1 MNKLTIIFSLS
12 IIFFSSCSSTPNNDP
27 LTDIVG
33 ENKIGYVQ
41 TSCMQNPD
49 NGPRMVSRQ
58 KKHEYLDKDDY
69 FDCVDR
75 TSASIETPNDK
86 ERLNRENQLKLV
98 PKKGEEIKLEG
109 EDELKIK
116 CEPNI
121 GGDSEKYYK
130 CT

>member
-1 MNKLTIIFSLS
+1 MNKLAIIFSLS

-75 TSASIETPNDK
+75 TSASIETQNDK

-98 PKKGEEIKLEG
+98 PKKGEEIELEE

>member
-1 MNKLTIIFSLS
+1 
-12 IIFFSSCSSTPNNDP
+12 
-27 LTDIVG
+27 
-33 ENKIGYVQ
+33 
-41 TSCMQNPD
+41 MQNPD

-75 TSASIETPNDK
+75 KSASIETPNDK

-98 PKKGEEIKLEG
+98 PKKGEEIKLEE

>member
-1 MNKLTIIFSLS
+1 MNKLAIIFSLS

-75 TSASIETPNDK
+75 TSASIETQNDK
-86 ERLNRENQLKLV
+86 ERSNRENQLKLV
-98 PKKGEEIKLEG
+98 PKKGEEIELEE

>member
-1 MNKLTIIFSLS
+1 MSKLAIIFSLS
-12 IIFFSSCSSTPNNDP
+12 IIFLFSCSSTPNNDP
-27 LTDIVG
+27 FEDIIG

-41 TSCMQNPD
+41 TSCMQNPE

-58 KKHEYLDKDDY
+58 DKHEYLNRDDY

-75 TSASIETPNDK
+75 TSASIEAQSEE
-86 ERLNRENQLKLV
+86 ERLNKENQLKLV
-98 PKKGEEIKLEG
+98 PKKGEEIKLEE

-121 GGDSEKYYK
+121 GVDSEKYYK

>member
-12 IIFFSSCSSTPNNDP
+12 IIFFSSCSSTPDNDP

-98 PKKGEEIKLEG
+98 PKKGEEIKLEE

>member
-1 MNKLTIIFSLS
+1 MNKLAIIFSLS
-12 IIFFSSCSSTPNNDP
+12 IIFFSSCSSNPINDP
-27 LTDIVG
+27 LTEIVG

-75 TSASIETPNDK
+75 TSASIETQNDK

-98 PKKGEEIKLEG
+98 PKKGEEIKLEE

>member
-12 IIFFSSCSSTPNNDP
+12 IIFFSSCTSTPNNDP

>member
-75 TSASIETPNDK
+75 TSASIEAQSEE

-98 PKKGEEIKLEG
+98 PKKGEEIKLEE

>member
-1 MNKLTIIFSLS
+1 MNKLAIIFSLS

-27 LTDIVG
+27 LTEIVG
-33 ENKIGYVQ
+33 ENKIGFVQ

-75 TSASIETPNDK
+75 TSASIEAQNDK
-86 ERLNRENQLKLV
+86 ERLNKENQLKLV
-98 PKKGEEIKLEG
+98 PKKGEEIKLEE